1 MQDLG
6 RPGFTDMEL
15 HLHGKEEIMKRMLSI
30 AMLALL
36 MCTAVF
42 AQDEA
47 AKREAAQLSAR
58 SWLALVDRGEYGQSW
73 QEAASFFKSK
83 ISKADWEKVIQQVH
97 APLGAAGRRTLLG
110 ALYQTELPNAPK
122 GEYVL
127 IQYKAEFASGGP
139 FIETITPMLDKDGK
153 WRVSGYF
160 IKPAQ

>member
-1 MQDLG
+1 MGLC
-6 RPGFTDMEL
+6 
-15 HLHGKEEIMKRMLSI
+15 LHGKEEIMNRMLSI

-36 MCTAVF
+36 MCSVSF

-58 SWLALVDRGEYGQSW
+58 SWLALVDRGDYGPSW
-73 QEAASFFKSK
+73 QETASFFQSK
-83 ISKADWEKVIQQVH
+83 ISKADWEKALQQVR
-97 APLGAAGRRTLLG
+97 APLGAASSRTLLG
-110 ALYQTELPNAPK
+110 SLYQTDLPDAPK
-122 GEYVL
+122 GEYVI
-127 IQYKAEFASGGP
+127 IQYKAEFASGGS